1 MGRNGRTFWKSR
13 SRENE
18 AASDHSDYL
27 AATSATY
34 YYLNPIIPEAEESR
48 ALYKVRHQQNPPLI
62 ICKYPYKNIQQEKL
76 RNRFPL
82 QTIMEQ
88 NPESYKRYI
97 TDASGTAPLTF
108 FTPAADKL
116 TCHSCAK
123 LIEKYDPTD
132 PMKIP
137 PEVLAVQGKSS
148 IFQFHFNSLA
158 NTTDFTLDEV
168 FNTDPTTGASSSAAV
183 TILEPKS
190 TSRKKKKTP
199 ILTPPI

>member
-1 MGRNGRTFWKSR
+1 MKQPVIIAVSSCRVSR
-13 SRENE
+13 YR
-18 AASDHSDYL
+18 DYQL

-48 ALYKVRHQQNPPLI
+48 ALYKARHQQNPPLI

-88 NPESYKRYI
+88 NPESYKGYI

-116 TCHSCAK
+116 TCNPCAK
-123 LIEKYDPTD
+123 LIEKYDPAD

-158 NTTDFTLDEV
+158 NTTDFTFDEV
-168 FNTDPTTGASSSAAV
+168 FNTDPTTGASSSSAA
-183 TILEPKS
+183 TIP
-190 TSRKKKKTP
+190 
-199 ILTPPI
+199 